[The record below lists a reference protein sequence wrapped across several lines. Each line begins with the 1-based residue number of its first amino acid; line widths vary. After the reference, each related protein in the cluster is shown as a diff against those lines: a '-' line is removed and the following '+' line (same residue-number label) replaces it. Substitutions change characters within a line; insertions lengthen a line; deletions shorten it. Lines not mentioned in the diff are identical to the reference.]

1 MFNLLAPIFLSFQFI
16 ITSSIHSH
24 FLKVIFLDVVGV
36 RPQDDKVLE
45 NGSLRDELFSGQ
57 FSSLALTNKY
67 GSIVGLE
74 PSNLLGLTCLTNSI
88 DGNTDAYLGLDG
100 LHIFVDSQKHARVDR
115 ECEVVEEVMVFST
128 DEGLHISGGV

>member
-1 MFNLLAPIFLSFQFI
+1 M
-16 ITSSIHSH
+16 
-24 FLKVIFLDVVGV
+24 
-36 RPQDDKVLE
+36 
-45 NGSLRDELFSGQ
+45 
-57 FSSLALTNKY
+57 
-67 GSIVGLE
+67 GLE
-74 PSNLLGLTCLTNSI
+74 PSNLLGLTCLTDSI